1 MSRCKQVNE
10 MFSLVN
16 RECHK
21 TLNSP
26 KNYRKGEFS
35 KDVKENY
42 NLLLKEVAELM
53 EAIEDEDYKSAYAE
67 LPDVINFC
75 AALMWN
81 ISNMKEVFDIPAIEV
96 EDWC

>member
-35 KDVKENY
+35 KDAKENY
-42 NLLLKEVAELM
+42 TLLLKEVAELM
-53 EAIEDEDYKSAYAE
+53 EAVENEDYKSAYAE
-67 LPDVINFC
+67 IPDVINFC

-81 ISNMKEVFDIPAIEV
+81 ISNMKEVVDIPVMEV

>member
-53 EAIEDEDYKSAYAE
+53 EAIEDEDYKQAYAE

-81 ISNMKEVFDIPAIEV
+81 IKNMKEVNAIPAIEA

>member
-16 RECHK
+16 RECNK

-53 EAIEDEDYKSAYAE
+53 EAIEDEDYKQAYAE

-81 ISNMKEVFDIPAIEV
+81 IKNMKEVTSITVMEA

>member
-16 RECHK
+16 RECNK

-26 KNYRKGEFS
+26 KHFRKGEFS
-35 KDVKENY
+35 KDAKENY
-42 NLLLKEVAELM
+42 TLLLKEVAELM
-53 EAIEDEDYKSAYAE
+53 EAIEEEDYKQAYAE

-81 ISNMKEVFDIPAIEV
+81 ISNMKEVFDTPVMEV

>member
-16 RECHK
+16 RECNK

-35 KDVKENY
+35 KDAKENY
-42 NLLLKEVAELM
+42 TLLLKEVAELM

-67 LPDVINFC
+67 IPDVINFC

-81 ISNMKEVFDIPAIEV
+81 IRNMKEVFEIPVTEA